1 MAGGAIASLTQ
12 ALETMQITSGK
23 IVSFASLGGLVVIA
37 SFSATDAAL
46 RQQSWQKTQEQKA
59 QLESQADLE
68 QTKAEQAKAIARAYE
83 RNQIAN
89 VEQLIIR
96 DYTLSDIPPAV
107 DWQHVTDPSRKILI
121 YDQYRRCI
129 GYAFNGQFNFIQ
141 TDNQACEV
149 NP

>member
-1 MAGGAIASLTQ
+1 MN
-12 ALETMQITSGK
+12 ITSGK

-46 RQQSWQKTQEQKA
+46 RQQSWQKAQEQKA

-68 QTKAEQAKAIARAYE
+68 QTKAEQAKAIAKAYE
-83 RNQIAN
+83 RNQIAH
-89 VEQLIIR
+89 VEALIIR
-96 DYTLSDIPPAV
+96 DYTLSDTPPVV
-107 DWQHVTDPSRKILI
+107 DWQHVTDPSRKTLI

-141 TDNQACEV
+141 TNNQACEV
-149 NP
+149 TP